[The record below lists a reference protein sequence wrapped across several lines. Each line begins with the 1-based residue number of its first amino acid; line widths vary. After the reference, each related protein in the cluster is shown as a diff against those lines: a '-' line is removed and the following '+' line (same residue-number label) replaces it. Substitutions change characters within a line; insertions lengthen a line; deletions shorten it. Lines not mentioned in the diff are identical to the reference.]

1 MASLNLE
8 NWSADMALVG
18 IIDIGGGLVTA
29 VCCEADNIQKANQL
43 HTLLLKHVMD
53 AFHSMIA
60 VKQI

>member
-1 MASLNLE
+1 MASLILE

-18 IIDIGGGLVTA
+18 IFDSGGGLVTA

-43 HTLLLKHVMD
+43 RTLLLKRVMD
-53 AFHSMIA
+53 AFHNTIV